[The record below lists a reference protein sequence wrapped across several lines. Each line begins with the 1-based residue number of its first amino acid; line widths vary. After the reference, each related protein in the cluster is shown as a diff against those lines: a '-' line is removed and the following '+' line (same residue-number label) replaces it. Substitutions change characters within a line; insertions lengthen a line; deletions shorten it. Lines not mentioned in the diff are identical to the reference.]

1 MNIILIRARLYK
13 FIMRNTNKNLQV
25 KRNNK
30 MQQVYKLKHSVIKL
44 FSSMIYCFWFFQ
56 QS

>member
-25 KRNNK
+25 KRSNK
-30 MQQVYKLKHSVIKL
+30 MQQVYKLKSVIKL